1 MKLLTKII
9 PWFFVALFGAEIL
22 AVMLPKKDGTY
33 HLREFGRLPVL
44 LNGRIQPFD
53 SVAHN
58 SLLQI
63 RSTGDVPLE
72 EVPSWKFWHHPAKL
86 KSTEWLLEVMTRPE
100 NADERPIFLIHH
112 SELLGELKL
121 ENKGKEKSGLR
132 YYTFNEIEPVLSVI
146 ETEGKKANEVKAEQQ
161 STYQKQVTKLAN
173 AVMLYRRLKY

>member
-1 MKLLTKII
+1 MKLLIRI
-9 PWFFVALFGAEIL
+9 VPWFFVAIFGAEIL
-22 AVMLPKKDGTY
+22 AVMLPKKDGAY

-86 KSTEWLLEVMTRPE
+86 KSTEWLLEAMLRPE
-100 NADERPIFLIHH
+100 QADERPIFLIHH
-112 SELLGELKL
+112 PDLIGELKL
-121 ENKGKEKSGLR
+121 GDKGIKKSSLR
-132 YYTFNEIEPVLSVI
+132 YYTYNEL
-146 ETEGKKANEVKAEQQ
+146 
-161 STYQKQVTKLAN
+161 
-173 AVMLYRRLKY
+173 